1 VAGKETIVANRSVA
15 RSLIL
20 FGGVLS
26 IVVAAQAADVSLRT
40 QAQSVFKTLP
50 KDMAT
55 ADNPLTPA
63 KVELGR
69 LLYFE
74 PRASVDSTVSCARC
88 HQPALFGTDAL
99 PKSTGAEHR
108 LNPRNA
114 PTVLNAGIQFVQHWR
129 GDRMSVEDQATKAL
143 IAPPS
148 FGNPSY
154 ESVMAKLRAIP
165 GYPDLFARAFP
176 GQTDPVTAENW
187 GKAIG
192 AYMRT
197 LVTPSPFDA
206 FLAGDDRA
214 LSPTAKAG
222 LQSFMQIGCR
232 GCHNGVG
239 VGGSMYQKFGLVE
252 EYWKATGSS
261 NIDKGR
267 FDVTQEPADMYVF
280 KVPSLRN
287 VAMTPPYFHDGSV
300 STLPAAVRV
309 MARVQLGRTLTDGE
323 VVDLVAFLESLT
335 GRLPDDFTTVPR
347 LPAASA
353 RPCLWSRRS
362 AGHFWLFVRSRA
374 SLSARASLRASS
386 AAQKC
391 M

>member
-1 VAGKETIVANRSVA
+1 MANNRLV
-15 RSLIL
+15 RPLVLVGIL
-20 FGGVLS
+20 FS
-26 IVVAAQAADVSLRT
+26 IVVAAEAADTRLRT
-40 QAQSVFKTLP
+40 QTQSLFKALP
-50 KDMAT
+50 KDMASVDT
-55 ADNPLTPA
+55 PLTPE
-63 KVELGR
+63 KVKLGR

-74 PRASVDSTVSCARC
+74 TRASSDNTVSCARC

-99 PKSTGAEHR
+99 PKAIGAEHR
-108 LNPRNA
+108 PNPRNA

-129 GDRMSVEDQATKAL
+129 GDRTSVEDQATKAL

-154 ESVMAKLRAIP
+154 ESAMAKLKAIP
-165 GYPDLFARAFP
+165 GYAALFAQAFP
-176 GQTDPVTAENW
+176 GQTDPVTADNW
-187 GKAIG
+187 GLAIG

-214 LSPTAKAG
+214 LSPAAQAG
-222 LQSFMQIGCR
+222 LRSFMQIGCV

-252 EYWKATGSS
+252 DYWKATASPS
-261 NIDKGR
+261 IDKGR
-267 FDVTQEPADMYVF
+267 FDVTQDTVDTYVF

-309 MARVQLGRTLTDGE
+309 MARVQLGRTLADRE
-323 VVDLVAFLESLT
+323 VADIVAFLESLT
-335 GRLPDDFTTVPR
+335 GRLPADFVTAPR

-353 RPCLWSRRS
+353 RP
-362 AGHFWLFVRSRA
+362 
-374 SLSARASLRASS
+374 
-386 AAQKC
+386 
-391 M
+391 